1 MKKVLFLLL
10 LLTSIGQAQTA
21 SWLGN
26 TSNSDTLTAQSV
38 SLGNPYLMSGV
49 KLSMPLNAGANFT
62 DNLLFSVRF
71 RKDIYSSSTFVLPIV
86 SNTSLG
92 NWGDIN
98 DTSAVLGD
106 NGVSVGIYPYFR
118 IVKGNLIIIPHFEF
132 SGRIIPDG
140 GFENSKKVYKIA
152 GNIELQL
159 PKETGDKNT
168 ISAGIFY
175 TSNYNIVD
183 KSTVGL
189 DITGIINIDPHS
201 AILLDYKKPFG
212 NGLSKDL
219 FSLGLIVKK

>member
-10 LLTSIGQAQTA
+10 LLVSSIGYSQTA
-21 SWLGN
+21 TWLGDMP
-26 TSNSDTLTAQSV
+26 SLDTLTAKSV
-38 SLGNPYLMSGV
+38 SLGNPYLASGV

-71 RKDIYSSSTFVLPIV
+71 RKDIYTSSTFVLPIV

-118 IVKGNLIIIPHFEF
+118 IVKGNLIIVPHFEF

-140 GFENSKKVYKIA
+140 GFENSKKIYKIA
-152 GNIELQL
+152 GNIEL
-159 PKETGDKNT
+159 
-168 ISAGIFY
+168 
-175 TSNYNIVD
+175 
-183 KSTVGL
+183 
-189 DITGIINIDPHS
+189 
-201 AILLDYKKPFG
+201 
-212 NGLSKDL
+212 
-219 FSLGLIVKK
+219 